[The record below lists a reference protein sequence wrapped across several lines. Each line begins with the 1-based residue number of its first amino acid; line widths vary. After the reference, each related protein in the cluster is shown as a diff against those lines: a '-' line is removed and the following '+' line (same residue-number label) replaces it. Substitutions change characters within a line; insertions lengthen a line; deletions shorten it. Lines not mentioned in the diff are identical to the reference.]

1 MDEQI
6 TVTEAALLYGCS
18 RANMAYLVATER
30 VPSKRIGRLI
40 VLSRADVLALRE
52 ARDNREHSN
61 TWIKG
66 VQNGAA

>member
-1 MDEQI
+1 MKDQI

-18 RANMAYLVATER
+18 RANMSYLIATNR
-30 VPSKRIGRLI
+30 LPSLRIGKFI
-40 VLSRADVLALRE
+40 VVKREDVVALRE
-52 ARDNREHSN
+52 ARDNREHTN